1 MDTAKN
7 NVFIY
12 IVCMQPTQAENVLK
26 TQHTYLSLYISRVI
40 QNNQVIIILH
50 LLKCVVAV
58 LLHCFGHEFDRS
70 IFKGSLLT

>member
-7 NVFIY
+7 IVFIY
-12 IVCMQPTQAENVLK
+12 IVCMQPTQSENVLK
-26 TQHTYLSLYISRVI
+26 TQHTYLLLYISRVI
-40 QNNQVIIILH
+40 QNQVIIILH